1 MAINRQKYL
10 NNTKKSNIVVCAVDG
25 FKLNRIVKS
34 GRLMG
39 IIIYWVWSIVLIII
53 PDQAS

>member
-39 IIIYWVWSIVLIII
+39 IIIY
-53 PDQAS
+53 